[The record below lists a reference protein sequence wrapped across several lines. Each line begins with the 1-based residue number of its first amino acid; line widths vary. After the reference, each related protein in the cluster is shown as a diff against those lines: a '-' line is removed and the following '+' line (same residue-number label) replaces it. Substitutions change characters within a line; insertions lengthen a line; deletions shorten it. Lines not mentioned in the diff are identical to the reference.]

1 MKILLL
7 TDGMDRGGAET
18 HIAALARGLRR
29 MGQEV
34 TLLSAGGVLADE
46 LEKEGIPQ
54 LRMPWRRGFPFSLLL
69 RRHALRRL
77 IRHGGY
83 RLVHAHARLPA
94 FLLRGAVPR
103 NVGVL
108 VTAHADF
115 YSSPLLRR
123 LCYWGHHTV
132 AVSEDLRLSLTEK
145 FRLPPR
151 RITVVRNGVDVERF
165 SPPTAGERDTE
176 NGGLRILFASRMDK
190 DCSLGAE
197 LLCVLAPALLRLC
210 PGLEITLAGGGEEL
224 GRIRALAECANKAL
238 PYPVLRAVGWVE
250 DMPALLR
257 RHHIFVG
264 VSRAAMEAAA
274 TGCAVVLCGNEGYL
288 GLLDRDASPLAVA
301 TNLCGR
307 GCPLPE
313 AGRLYA
319 DLARLLTDRP
329 FLECVAAWGREL
341 ILSRFDAA
349 AMCRE
354 IYGLYCRY
362 VGEEHT
368 RTLTVGG
375 YFGCGNLGDDA
386 ILSGFLEMM
395 RLGAPSVR
403 VQALTASPHKQRRRF
418 GIPCYGRKNP
428 LALVYALLRS
438 DAFLLGGGSLLQ
450 DLTSRRSMRYY
461 LFLLR
466 LSRLLGVPAVLYA
479 AGVGPLTGGEGDYR
493 RLRRVLEGC
502 SYVSLRDRDSHRLL
516 LQLGVEPSLLH
527 RGADLALLMPV
538 PSREQGALLLLQQG
552 IAPTGRLLGVVL
564 RKGKENG
571 YLLNNLLAA
580 VKLVC
585 RQRGWTPL
593 FAVHDGG
600 DLAVSREG
608 ARVCGGFCVCP
619 REAGELLAILGQCH
633 AAVTMRLHAMILC
646 ARAGV
651 SVLGVPGD
659 PRDTKIAAFARE
671 VGYPTCLPE
680 EDSVTELARALTDLV
695 TSPPPSPAVLA
706 DSLADQRKKAWKD
719 LANILGMLYN
729 KGELSRNRRSSP

>member
-1 MKILLL
+1 ME
-7 TDGMDRGGAET
+7 RGGAET
-18 HIAALARGLRR
+18 HIAALARGLRS
-29 MGQEV
+29 MGHAV
-34 TLLSAGGVLADE
+34 TLLSSGGVLADE
-46 LEKEGIPQ
+46 LEREGIPQ
-54 LRMPWRRGFPFSLLL
+54 IRVPWRRGFPLSLPL
-69 RRHALRRL
+69 RRHTLLRL
-77 IRHGGY
+77 IRQGDY
-83 RLVHAHARLPA
+83 QLVHAHARLPA

-132 AVSEDLRLSLTEK
+132 AVSEDLRLSLMEK
-145 FRLPPR
+145 FHLPPQ
-151 RITVVRNGVDVERF
+151 RITVVRNGVDVARF
-165 SPPTAGERDTE
+165 SPPVAGERTTD

-197 LLCVLAPALLRLC
+197 LLCELAPALLRLC

-224 GRIRALAECANKAL
+224 GRIRALAERVNKTL
-238 PYPVLRAVGWVE
+238 PHPVLRAVGWVE
-250 DMPALLR
+250 DMPHLLR
-257 RHHIFVG
+257 HHHIFVG

-274 TGCAVVLCGNEGYL
+274 AGCAVVLCGNEGYL
-288 GLLDRDASPLAVA
+288 GLLDRDNAPLAVA

-307 GCPLPE
+307 GCPLPD

-319 DLARLLTDRP
+319 DLSRLLTDRSLP
-329 FLECVAAWGREL
+329 ERVAAWGREL
-341 ILSRFDAA
+341 ILSRFDAV

-354 IYGLYCRY
+354 VYGLYRRY
-362 VGEEHT
+362 AKEKPT

-386 ILSGFLEMM
+386 ILSGFLEMT
-395 RLGAPSVR
+395 RLSAPSVR
-403 VQALTASPHKQRRRF
+403 VQALTASPRKQRRRF
-418 GIPCYGRKNP
+418 GVPCYGRKNP
-428 LALVYALLRS
+428 LAVVYALCRS

-450 DLTSRRSMRYY
+450 DLTSRRSIRYY

-466 LSRLLGVPAVLYA
+466 LSQLLGVPTVLYA

-493 RLRRVLEGC
+493 RLRRVLEKC
-502 SYVSLRDRDSHRLL
+502 RYVSLRDRDSHRLL
-516 LQLGVEPSLLH
+516 LRLGVEPSLLH
-527 RGADLALLMPV
+527 RGADPALLMPM
-538 PSREQGALLLLQQG
+538 PSREQGALLLLRQG
-552 IAPTGRLLGVVL
+552 IAPTGQLLGVVL

-571 YLLNNLLAA
+571 YLLKNLLAA

-593 FAVHDGG
+593 FAVHDAG
-600 DLAVSREG
+600 DTEISQEG

-619 REAGELLAILGQCH
+619 REAGELLAILGQCR
-633 AAVTMRLHAMILC
+633 AVVTMRLHAMILC
-646 ARAGV
+646 ARVGV
-651 SVLGVPGD
+651 AVLGIPGD

-680 EDSVTELARALTDLV
+680 EDSVTELARALTRLV
-695 TSPPPSPAVLA
+695 TLPPPAPAVLA

-729 KGELSRNRRSSP
+729 KGELSRNRRISP